1 MSVRQQQTWVTRGG
15 LIVLAT
21 LLVYLPAIL
30 GGFVWDDDGLV
41 AENPLIKM
49 PDGIYRFWC
58 TTEPPD
64 YFPLT
69 STTWWL
75 EWRLWGANPRGYH
88 AVNVLLHALSAVLL
102 WRALERLRVPC
113 AWWAGLIFAL
123 HPVNVESVAWI
134 AERKNTLAM
143 FFYAAS
149 LVLYLRDETDS
160 RRCWYWLALGAF
172 VLSLLSKTAV
182 APLPIVLLGLA
193 WWQRGRIERRDWLRA
208 APFFGVALAL
218 GLVTIWF
225 QYHRA
230 IAGDAVRTD
239 GLASRV
245 ATAGWAVWFYLYK
258 ALFPLELSVVYSR
271 WQVDASSVV
280 SCLPSALVF
289 VILGVLWFFRRSWG
303 RPGFFALGYFVT
315 MLLPVLGFFNIY
327 FMLYSLVADRW
338 QYFSIIGAI
347 TLVVGGGAWL
357 AQRWGESSRR
367 RLGIALAVVTVALGG
382 LTWQRASVWH
392 DSESLW
398 RDTVEKDPTCWM
410 AHNNLGKALAA
421 SGDTEEA
428 MRHYSQALRF
438 RPDNANAH
446 NNLANALI
454 TLGRTNE
461 ALAHYQQALQVNPR
475 YARTHYNL
483 ALLYAGE
490 GNLDRAIAEY
500 SKTLE
505 LSPRDA
511 DAYYNLGL
519 AFGRLGNF
527 AEAVACF
534 KKATRL
540 KPEFVQAHYNWGFA
554 LTKMGQD
561 SEAVPHLRRAVALS
575 PNWTAARCQL
585 ALALARLGEK
595 TEAMQQ
601 LEEARRVQPD
611 SPAVREALR
620 QLQPAGR

>member
-1 MSVRQQQTWVTRGG
+1 
-15 LIVLAT
+15 
-21 LLVYLPAIL
+21 
-30 GGFVWDDDGLV
+30 
-41 AENPLIKM
+41 
-49 PDGIYRFWC
+49 
-58 TTEPPD
+58 
-64 YFPLT
+64 
-69 STTWWL
+69 
-75 EWRLWGANPRGYH
+75 
-88 AVNVLLHALSAVLL
+88 
-102 WRALERLRVPC
+102 
-113 AWWAGLIFAL
+113 
-123 HPVNVESVAWI
+123 
-134 AERKNTLAM
+134 
-143 FFYAAS
+143 
-149 LVLYLRDETDS
+149 
-160 RRCWYWLALGAF
+160 
-172 VLSLLSKTAV
+172 
-182 APLPIVLLGLA
+182 
-193 WWQRGRIERRDWLRA
+193 
-208 APFFGVALAL
+208 
-218 GLVTIWF
+218 
-225 QYHRA
+225 
-230 IAGDAVRTD
+230 
-239 GLASRV
+239 V

-367 RLGIALAVVTVALGG
+367 RLGIALAVVTLALGG

-398 RDTVEKDPTCWM
+398 RDTVEKDPNCWM